1 MQVTREDII
10 AAIQQAKVVEAP
22 ENLRSDVKLADQ
34 GIDSLGMFSVILS
47 LQEKYGIEIP
57 DPDID
62 RLNTIDALID
72 YLNTRVA

>member
-10 AAIQQAKVVEAP
+10 VAIQQAKVVEAP

-34 GIDSLGMFSVILS
+34 GIDSLGMFNVILT

-62 RLNTIDALID
+62 RLNSIDELIS
-72 YLNTRVA
+72 YLNMRLV